1 MSRLKFKA
9 WMHYSVVSSDKKPPP
24 EVPPRSYAVRFIIW
38 IKDIGVFTRS
48 KVMGV
53 LIFDDIVPGGRFLV
67 RIGH

>member
-1 MSRLKFKA
+1 MSRLKWKLECIIVLL
-9 WMHYSVVSSDKKPPP
+9 VVIKSPHPKLS
-24 EVPPRSYAVRFIIW
+24 PRSYAVRFIIW